1 MRKYVLSTL
10 ILAVLAVA
18 QQPPIIDRE
27 LLFDDPEIS
36 GAQISPDGKYIAFM
50 KPWNKTRNVWV
61 KKAEEPFAAAH
72 LVTADTKRPIP
83 GYFWSRD
90 GKYILFVQDTA
101 GDENYNVH
109 AVNPADKAGGRQEA
123 PAARNVTDVK
133 GVRAAI
139 YAVPKTDPDILYVGL
154 NDRDKAWHD
163 LYKIKISTGE
173 RTLMRKNT
181 DRITS
186 WIFDN
191 KDQLRLATRSADNG
205 DTEIL
210 RVDADGFKKI
220 YSCDWS
226 ETCQPAR
233 FHKDN
238 QRVYLRD
245 EPRRPRTLSSCL
257 CSILPRAKKR
267 SSNPIRRSASI

>member
-1 MRKYVLSTL
+1 M
-10 ILAVLAVA
+10 
-18 QQPPIIDRE
+18 
-27 LLFDDPEIS
+27 
-36 GAQISPDGKYIAFM
+36 
-50 KPWNKTRNVWV
+50 
-61 KKAEEPFAAAH
+61 
-72 LVTADTKRPIP
+72 
-83 GYFWSRD
+83 
-90 GKYILFVQDTA
+90 
-101 GDENYNVH
+101 
-109 AVNPADKAGGRQEA
+109 
-123 PAARNVTDVK
+123 
-133 GVRAAI
+133 
-139 YAVPKTDPDILYVGL
+139 PKTDPDILYVGL

-173 RTLMRKNT
+173 RTLVRKNT

-205 DTEIL
+205 DTEVL

-238 QRVYLRD
+238 QRVYM
-245 EPRRPRTLSSCL
+245 RTNHGTSNLVQLSL
-257 CSILPRAKKR
+257 LDPATGKKR
-267 SSNPIRRSASI
+267 SSNRIRKSESI